1 LLMTLKPKPTYVLIT
16 PAKNEESLIRNV
28 LESVVTQTLRPLK
41 WIIVNDS
48 STDRTAEIV
57 QEYIAQYDFIS
68 LLNVQADRQRTFGRK
83 AHAFNSGYAEIRNA
97 NFSYIGN
104 LDADI
109 SLASDYFH
117 NIVNELEN
125 DPKLGISGG
134 MVYTKNGSTFV
145 TGDRTLDSVAGAVQL
160 FRRECFEQMGGYLPL
175 KLGGID
181 AAAEIMAR
189 MRGWTVRK
197 SLQNPV
203 WEHRLTG
210 TANDSVLSAS
220 FKLGMRFHSLGYGT
234 LFYLIRSIA
243 KIKHKPYF
251 VGSMLA
257 LAGFLYARFRGD
269 PIALPKEV
277 VSYLRQEQ
285 NQKLRHGLLRNPM
298 GAILAGRSDD

>member
-1 LLMTLKPKPTYVLIT
+1 MTLNPSPTYVLIT
-16 PAKNEESLIRNV
+16 PAKNEELFIRNV
-28 LESVVTQTLRPLK
+28 LESVVSQTLRPLR

-48 STDRTAEIV
+48 STDRTTEIV

-68 LLNVQADRQRTFGRK
+68 LLNVQADGQRTFGRK
-83 AHAFNSGYAEIRNA
+83 ALAFNSGFAEIQKTD
-97 NFSYIGN
+97 FSYIGN

-117 NIVNELEN
+117 NIVNKLEK

-134 MVYTKNGSTFV
+134 IVYTKNGSKFV
-145 TGDRTLDSVAGAVQL
+145 TYDRTLDSVGGAVQL

-197 SLQNPV
+197 SPENPV

-210 TANDSVLSAS
+210 TANDSVLAAS
-220 FKLGMRFHSLGYGT
+220 FKLGKRFHSLGYGT
-234 LFYLIRSIA
+234 LFYVIRSIA
-243 KIKHKPYF
+243 KIGHKPYF

-257 LAGFLYARFRGD
+257 LAGFVYARFRSD

-285 NQKLRHGLLRNPM
+285 NQKLRQGLLRNPV
-298 GAILAGRSDD
+298 GAILARRFNH